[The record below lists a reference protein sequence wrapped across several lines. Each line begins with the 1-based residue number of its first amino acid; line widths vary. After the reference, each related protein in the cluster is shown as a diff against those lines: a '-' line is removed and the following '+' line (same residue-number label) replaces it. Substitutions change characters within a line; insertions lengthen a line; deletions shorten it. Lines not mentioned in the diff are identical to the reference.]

1 LLIVELAFGTGVFAT
16 PKLIVALRAK
26 AGNMVIIDRF
36 LRRGSNDSLPE
47 NCDRVDAE
55 QVDPRKIID
64 FESARQAFERD
75 RPMPRHGAKQEF
87 RFLSSNGMDRSGDVV
102 ESVVAIVLILM
113 IGLSLLLGMI
123 WGF

>member
-1 LLIVELAFGTGVFAT
+1 
-16 PKLIVALRAK
+16 
-26 AGNMVIIDRF
+26 MVIIDKF
-36 LRRGSNDSLPE
+36 LRRGSNEDSLPE

-75 RPMPRHGAKQEF
+75 RPLPRHGAKQEF
-87 RFLSSNGMDRSGDVV
+87 PLLSSHGMDRSADVV
-102 ESVVAIVLILM
+102 ESVVAIVLILV